1 MTLSLCL
8 CGCVNPSCVVRW
20 WALSICV
27 NLQAA
32 ALLSNGH
39 RDVLGQTAPHFWAML
54 QKHFGR
60 PIPPHDDTIAIQI
73 YGDEI
78 QAWETTQ
85 LMAFH
90 WMPECSP
97 FESDPS
103 RSRFLIAVL
112 PTSAYAYQDKINIT
126 LQQLLREVVDSCNQW
141 SREGV
146 AGVFAQVTT
155 VKGDWKWL
163 GQALSLERLPTR
175 NQFCFLCEGSKDL
188 VKPWTDLGGGA
199 LWRHDVPQEPWLV
212 RPALADLLNFD
223 MGCVGL
229 DLLHLWSLGIARD
242 VIASCVTI
250 LLRTRFFQGSTV
262 SWIGFNNILL
272 VVDVAIYLF
281 TVVGGCVFLP
291 A

>member
-1 MTLSLCL
+1 
-8 CGCVNPSCVVRW
+8 
-20 WALSICV
+20 
-27 NLQAA
+27 
-32 ALLSNGH
+32 
-39 RDVLGQTAPHFWAML
+39 ML

-199 LWRHDVPQEPWLV
+199 LWRHDVPQEPWL
-212 RPALADLLNFD
+212 
-223 MGCVGL
+223 
-229 DLLHLWSLGIARD
+229 GIARD